1 MMKMIKKAVKWYFN
15 QYAKAIEPMA
25 KYNVPIYM

>member
-1 MMKMIKKAVKWYFN
+1 MKMLKKVMKLYFKN
-15 QYAKAIEPMA
+15 YAKAIEPML